1 MIYSKNL
8 LIRINPELLDHLKQ
22 LAESRNETV
31 SGLLRLL
38 IQREIDA

>member
-8 LIRINPELLDHLKQ
+8 LIRINPELLDHLKK

-38 IQREIDA
+38 IQKEIDA